1 MRYTASRR
9 PPRHVKRVRKI
20 QRQLSIP
27 PYPKLGRP
35 GFIGSAV
42 HAWNGLIH
50 TVVHQR
56 NMRVHVLAAVAVSLV
71 GSGIPLG
78 LAEKV
83 TLIFCVLLVFFAE
96 ILNSALEQIVDLAT
110 QEFDEKAK
118 IAKDAAAA
126 GVLVLAIGTV
136 VIFSA
141 IVFHNRETIAAFQKM
156 VLRQMALGFPLLG
169 CSALLIMKR
178 PRPRWLDGVVFV
190 AACVL
195 VALIARNT
203 YSSVFTA
210 MMIGLLVVNG
220 AAALERQRFNRQRR
234 N

>member
-1 MRYTASRR
+1 M
-9 PPRHVKRVRKI
+9 RVRKL
-20 QRQLSIP
+20 QRQPSIP

-35 GFIGSAV
+35 GFLGAAI
-42 HAWNGLIH
+42 HAWSGLIH

-96 ILNSALEQIVDLAT
+96 ILNSALEQLVDLAT

-141 IVFHNRETIAAFQKM
+141 IVFHNRETIASFQSM

-169 CSALLIMKR
+169 CSALLLMRR
-178 PRPRWLDGVVFV
+178 PRPLWVDGAVFAF
-190 AACVL
+190 AAVL
-195 VALIARNT
+195 VGLIARTT

-210 MMIGLLVVNG
+210 MMIGLLVVTG
-220 AAALERQRFNRQRR
+220 AAALERQRFR
-234 N
+234 NQQGSG

>member
-1 MRYTASRR
+1 
-9 PPRHVKRVRKI
+9 VRKL

-35 GFIGSAV
+35 GFVGSAV

-96 ILNSALEQIVDLAT
+96 ILNSALEQLVDLAT

-141 IVFHNRETIAAFQKM
+141 IVFHNRETIAAFQRM

-169 CSALLIMKR
+169 CAALLMMKR
-178 PRPRWLDGVVFV
+178 PRPRWFDAVVFAV
-190 AACVL
+190 ACVL
-195 VALIARNT
+195 MAIIARNT

-210 MMIGLLVVNG
+210 IMIGLMVVNG
-220 AAALERQRFNRQRR
+220 AAARERQKLNRQPRG
-234 N
+234 

>member
-1 MRYTASRR
+1 M
-9 PPRHVKRVRKI
+9 RVRKE

-35 GFIGSAV
+35 GFLGSAV

-56 NMRVHVLAAVAVSLV
+56 NMRLHVLAAVAVSLV

-83 TLIFCVLLVFFAE
+83 TMIFCVLLVFFAE
-96 ILNSALEQIVDLAT
+96 ILNSALEQLVDLAT

-141 IVFHNRETIAAFQKM
+141 IVFHNRETIAIFQGM

-169 CSALLIMKR
+169 CGALLLMKR
-178 PRPRWLDGVVFV
+178 SRPLWLDGVVF
-190 AACVL
+190 AAAAVL
-195 VALIARNT
+195 VALIARTT

-210 MMIGLLVVNG
+210 MMIGLLVVIG
-220 AAALERQRFNRQRR
+220 AAALERQRFRDQQGPA
-234 N
+234 

>member
-1 MRYTASRR
+1 M
-9 PPRHVKRVRKI
+9 
-20 QRQLSIP
+20 P

-35 GFIGSAV
+35 GLLGSAM
-42 HAWNGLIH
+42 HAWTGIIH

-56 NMRVHVLAAVAVSLV
+56 NMRIHVLASIAVGLV

-96 ILNSALEQIVDLAT
+96 IINSALEQLVDLAT

-141 IVFHNRETIAAFQKM
+141 IIFHNRDTIAAFQQA
-156 VLRQMALGFPLLG
+156 VLRQMAYGFPLIG
-169 CSALLIMKR
+169 CAALLMMKR
-178 PRPRWLDGVVFV
+178 KRPPTLDAIVFFI
-190 AACVL
+190 ACVL
-195 VALIARNT
+195 LGVMARNT
-203 YSSVFTA
+203 TSAVFTSMTA
-210 MMIGLLVVNG
+210 GLIVIAG
-220 AAALERQRFNRQRR
+220 AAALEQQRLFALEAKGK
-234 N
+234 